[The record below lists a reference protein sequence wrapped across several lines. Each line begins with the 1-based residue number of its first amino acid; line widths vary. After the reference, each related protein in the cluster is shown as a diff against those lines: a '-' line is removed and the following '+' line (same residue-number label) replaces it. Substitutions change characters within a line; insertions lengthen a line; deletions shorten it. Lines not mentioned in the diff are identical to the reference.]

1 MSQVTDS
8 QLDRMDDY
16 MSQYNEQSKE
26 LADEVQKLKA
36 QKEDL
41 INSAN
46 TKIEEGFKKNEELI
60 KKLAQQNSGSKKYKN
75 IEAEMEDQEPVIE

>member
-1 MSQVTDS
+1 
-8 QLDRMDDY
+8 
-16 MSQYNEQSKE
+16 
-26 LADEVQKLKA
+26 VQKLKA

-60 KKLAQQNSGSKKYKN
+60 KKLANQNSGSKKYKN
-75 IEAEMEDQEPVIE
+75 IEAEMEDYEPVIE